1 MPSHAQLIGRF
12 GLRVI
17 LPVVAVLVGAL
28 ATVVVS
34 LNEMADAVNR
44 IEETTTARSVEAAL
58 AVTLR
63 RIGDTHRDYA
73 QWDDAVRNLYGD
85 VDKDFVRENYIVS
98 TANPVFFDTVILIDE
113 NGREI
118 FGYRNGMAMSLPALP
133 IYQPKAIATLLD
145 GLPRDGTTYAVHTGI
160 ISTRF
165 GLAAVAVGPVV
176 PASDEYGPRPE
187 RSRFILISRR
197 FDDEAIARLGADYLI
212 DRLHLVNADEVP
224 VPAVPITDPAGTVVG
239 RLAWSP
245 PATGAE
251 AHASVGPVVFG
262 MLALVSLVVI
272 VLAAVA
278 MRSLGE
284 IERREAEARHAAT
297 HDGLTGL
304 PNRTALVEEIGRA
317 LEDKR
322 GGGRS
327 VAVVYLDLDGF
338 KAVNDAYGHET
349 GDRLLK
355 EVTAAFKPV
364 VGPAVLARIG
374 GDEFAAVVRG
384 ENATRLAC
392 DLGWRLIS
400 AMSQPF
406 DMDGRMIPLGTSVG
420 VSAADAVNPTA
431 EELLRRADV
440 AMYQAKQQG
449 PNRMFVYDP
458 LIDTVRH
465 ERIEIAGELRKA
477 LTSDGLDVLYQPFVD
492 ATSRDIVG
500 VEALLRWTRP
510 LYGAVPPA
518 TFVAIAEETGLINE
532 LGEWMLKR
540 ACADAL
546 AWSGLKLSV
555 NVSPA
560 QFRNPGFETLLRRVL
575 DSTGFPAGRL
585 EVEITETYIIVQP
598 ELARRAIDG
607 IRSLGVSIAL
617 DDFGTG
623 FSSIGYLR
631 NFAFD
636 KLKLDQS
643 LVAGIAVDRRV
654 RRLVEATISVAQA
667 LDLEV
672 TAEGVESEAEA
683 KLLQLAG
690 CQFLQGFHF
699 GKACKAE
706 EMTGLLDRRHPLRGV
721 ASASA

>member
-1 MPSHAQLIGRF
+1 MPSLAQLLGRY

-28 ATVVVS
+28 ATVIIS

-58 AVTLR
+58 KVTLR
-63 RIGDTHRDYA
+63 RIGDTHRDYS

-85 VDKDFVRENYIVS
+85 VDKDFVRENFVAS
-98 TANPVFFDTVILIDE
+98 TADPVFFDTAILIDE

-118 FGYRNGMAMSLPALP
+118 FGYRNGMEMSLPAIT
-133 IYQPKAIATLLD
+133 IYQPKAVAALFN
-145 GLPRDGTTYAVHTGI
+145 GLPHDGITYEVHTGI
-160 ISTRF
+160 VSTRF

-176 PASDEYGPRPE
+176 AASDEYGPHPE
-187 RSRFILISRR
+187 RSRYILISRLL
-197 FDDEAIARLGADYLI
+197 DTQAITRLGEDYLI
-212 DRLHLVNADEVP
+212 ADLHLVSPAEVP
-224 VPAVPITDPAGTVVG
+224 VRAVPVRDPAGAVVG
-239 RLAWSP
+239 RLTWSP
-245 PATGAE
+245 PAIGEE
-251 AHASVGPVVFG
+251 AHASVGPVVIA
-262 MLALVSLVVI
+262 MLALVSLVVLG
-272 VLAAVA
+272 LAAVA
-278 MRSLGE
+278 MRSLDE
-284 IERREAEARHAAT
+284 IQRREAAARHAAT

-322 GGGRS
+322 GGGPS
-327 VAVVYLDLDGF
+327 VAIVYLDLDGF

-349 GDRLLK
+349 GDCLLK
-355 EVTAAFKPV
+355 EVTAAFRPV
-364 VGPAVLARIG
+364 VGEAVLARIG

-384 ENATRLAC
+384 DNAARLAC

-400 AMSQPF
+400 AMSKPF

-420 VSAADAVNPTA
+420 VSTADAVNPTA

-477 LTSDGLDVLYQPFVD
+477 LTADGLDILYQPVVD
-492 ATSRDIVG
+492 AVSREVVG
-500 VEALLRWTRP
+500 AEALLRWTRP

-518 TFVAIAEETGLINE
+518 TFIAIAEETGLISE
-532 LGEWMLKR
+532 LGEWMLMR
-540 ACADAL
+540 ACTDAL

-560 QFRNPGFETLLRRVL
+560 QFRNPGFESLLRRVL
-575 DSTGFPAGRL
+575 EATGFPATRL

-607 IRSLGVSIAL
+607 IRGLGVSMAL

-643 LVAGIAVDRRV
+643 LVAGISVDRRV
-654 RRLVEATISVAQA
+654 RRLVEATISVAKA

-683 KLLQLAG
+683 KLLQVAG
-690 CQFLQGFHF
+690 CQYLQGFHF
-699 GKACKAE
+699 GKPSTVV
-706 EMTGLLDRRHPLRGV
+706 EMTRLLDHRLPFRGV